1 MNKTTLFSLITVLT
15 LITAI
20 ACGRGTHIKR
30 SVSYQ
35 GDMMRV
41 KVYAKVNGREVHDYD
56 KEFNVAGLGKAERE
70 AIAKRIMDSLDL
82 LDDTGK

>member
-1 MNKTTLFSLITVLT
+1 MNKTILSLITVLI
-15 LITAI
+15 LVAAI

-35 GDMMRV
+35 GDTMRV
-41 KVYAKVNGREVHDYD
+41 KVYAKVNGRQVHDYD
-56 KEFNVAGLGKAERE
+56 KEFNVAGLSKAEKD